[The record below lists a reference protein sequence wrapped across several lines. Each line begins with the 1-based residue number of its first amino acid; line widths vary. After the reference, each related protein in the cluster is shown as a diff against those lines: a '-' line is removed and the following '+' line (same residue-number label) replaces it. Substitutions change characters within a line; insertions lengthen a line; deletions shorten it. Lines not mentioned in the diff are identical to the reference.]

1 MTGAAGGTRT
11 RTALRPGDFKSP
23 VSAISPPRH
32 LRFYW
37 GFEDDPNGW
46 TGSGYTR
53 GYTFHPETVM
63 SGYGT
68 SRSPATASRTS
79 KSRLRGLLRKSPLK
93 ARSIPGDAA
102 GTRSSPVVS
111 GRFRPVGHG
120 LQAEGQIQR
129 MDGGTILGQAQV
141 TQPRVMAQQ
150 FHDPCAP

>member
-11 RTALRPGDFKSP
+11 RTAFRPGDFKSP
-23 VSAISPPRH
+23 VSAISPPRQ

-37 GFEDDPNGW
+37 VFEVNPNR

-53 GYTFHPETVM
+53 GYTFNLETIQ
-63 SGYGT
+63 SDHGT

-79 KSRLRGLLRKSPLK
+79 MPRLRGLLGKSNPK

-111 GRFRPVGHG
+111 GRSRPVGHG
-120 LQAEGQIQR
+120 LQAEGQVQR
-129 MDGGTILGQAQV
+129 MNGGAILGQAQV